1 MNIHLSTVMNA
12 NQNNN
17 IKVFMGDTIKSMNK
31 LYFLGAYLTILVP
44 VLKKKILLCRPLIKK
59 VFEYLVYQ
67 SNILVPYV

>member
-31 LYFLGAYLTILVP
+31 LYFLGAYLPILVS
-44 VLKKKILLCRPLIKK
+44 VLKKKILLLPSTYNEN
-59 VFEYLVYQ
+59 V
-67 SNILVPYV
+67 

>member
-31 LYFLGAYLTILVP
+31 LYFLGAYLTVLVP
-44 VLKKKILLCRPLIKK
+44 VLKKKILLLPSTYNES
-59 VFEYLVYQ
+59 V
-67 SNILVPYV
+67 

>member
-44 VLKKKILLCRPLIKK
+44 VLKKKILLCRPLITK
-59 VFEYLVYQ
+59 VFEYSVYQ
-67 SNILVPYV
+67 SNILMPYV

>member
-1 MNIHLSTVMNA
+1 MNA

-59 VFEYLVYQ
+59 VFEYSVYQ

>member
-59 VFEYLVYQ
+59 VFEYSVYQ